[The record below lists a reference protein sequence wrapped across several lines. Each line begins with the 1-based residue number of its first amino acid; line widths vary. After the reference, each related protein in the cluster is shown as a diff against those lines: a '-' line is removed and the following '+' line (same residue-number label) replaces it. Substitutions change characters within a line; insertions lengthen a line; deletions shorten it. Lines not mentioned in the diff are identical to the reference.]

1 MTVARDA
8 LAWALQR
15 EAFDLVKVLIATP
28 EGLDALN
35 APDHRGRT
43 FLHSV
48 AHTGDVDMVQRLI
61 TWGADLNAVDPNG
74 ETPLF
79 AAARQG
85 ETKVIRLLLKAGADR
100 RHLSNEEQMAA
111 DVALDPATARLMAAT
126 SEATEWGLTLI
137 DAVSNGYREVARHLL
152 EHDPA
157 LIFQHHPATGYTA
170 AHAAADTCLPDMLTM
185 LYECGA
191 PLEAATTQGHTP
203 LHLSAIRG
211 DVPTIRRLLYLEADA
226 AARDVEGRTPII
238 LALVQDNWQAVEAL
252 ARHGVGLTVT
262 DLRDRTPLQVAA
274 GLGPRRE
281 AMETIL
287 RRYLPEAPQ
296 PARLEE
302 ADREGHTERVSGGTR
317 QDQEAGQGL

>member
-8 LAWALQR
+8 LAWAFHR
-15 EAFDLVKVLIATP
+15 EAFDLVKVLLATP
-28 EGLDALN
+28 EGTAALN

-43 FLHSV
+43 FLHTV

-61 TWGADLNAVDPNG
+61 SWGADLNAADPNG

-100 RHLSNEEQMAA
+100 RHISNEEQMAA
-111 DVALDPATARLMAAT
+111 DVALDASTARLMAAT
-126 SEATEWGLTLI
+126 TEANEWGLTLM
-137 DAVSNGYREVARHLL
+137 DAVSNGYRDVARHLL
-152 EHDPA
+152 EHDSA

-170 AHAAADTCLPDMLTM
+170 AHAAADACVPDLLTM
-185 LYECGA
+185 LYEFGA

-203 LHLSAIRG
+203 LHLAAIRG

-281 AMETIL
+281 VMETIL
-287 RRYLPEAPQ
+287 RRYMPEAPQ

-302 ADREGHTERVSGGTR
+302 AETSRH
-317 QDQEAGQGL
+317 QDAGQGL